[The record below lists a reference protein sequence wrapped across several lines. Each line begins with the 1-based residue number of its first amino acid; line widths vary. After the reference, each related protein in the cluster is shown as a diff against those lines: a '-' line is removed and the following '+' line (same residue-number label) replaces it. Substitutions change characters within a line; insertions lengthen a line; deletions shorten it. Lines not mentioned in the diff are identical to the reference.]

1 MIQNGGRIAALQL
14 DIHPHRMPLAC
25 PHARMV
31 HIELVAAL
39 WVGGHNVLQNCAG
52 KLDLSAHA
60 AHERAD
66 LGPSVGIE
74 LNAELLRLVP

>member
-1 MIQNGGRIAALQL
+1 
-14 DIHPHRMPLAC
+14 
-25 PHARMV
+25 MV
-31 HIELVAAL
+31 RIELVAAL